1 MSNKYTTLL
10 ILLFCFKNG
19 TPQVAPDF
27 DTTILSNGDHLI
39 YNYRYL
45 VTDKQGNKYLS
56 GFFKGQASI
65 DTITISTNS
74 IITSNLSDKAQGI
87 YCAKYNSSNKFI
99 SLKKIAE
106 GVSVSYAPLEIDQS
120 GNLIYSITYAQTIY
134 FDGDSA
140 NSVGQSD
147 GLILKFDSNMALKH
161 VNKIGDI
168 NDEYLSTRGVCVDDQ
183 NNYYVSGYFN
193 GTWTN
198 NYPNYKLYIGN
209 DTLVANTMDIF
220 ITKFDSLGVAQ
231 WSKSY
236 GGIGEDYPFDLKW
249 KQNSLYLI
257 AGHNNPGNTT
267 DIGGINVSFPLNW
280 ASKSIVAKFDSAGSC
295 DWVRKIGT
303 IDNFSTMGL
312 RSLSVQ
318 ANRIYV
324 TGHSFSN
331 NQNQYVFE
339 GGTTLTGYDQ
349 TDCFIACYDTL
360 GNFKWNTIL
369 DSYGSEYLTQLEADT
384 LGNVYGVG
392 KLNYTLRFDTDTLY
406 TKGGDDALICSYDS
420 SGNFRWAISG
430 GGIGTDIGNGIVL
443 DANGKL
449 FIVGGTT
456 SPELFMGND
465 TVFNGLISSRSF
477 IAGIDSLPVLWPN
490 SISEVVN
497 QNMRM
502 SIQPNPAG
510 DFVRVSV
517 KQTGV
522 NEKLRIYDLSGRLIL
537 ETEVLEHVNLNVLE
551 WNSGI
556 YLLNYVSKD
565 GIREIQKLIIHH

>member
-1 MSNKYTTLL
+1 MSNKFTILL
-10 ILLFCFKNG
+10 ILLFCFKHG
-19 TPQVAPDF
+19 TSQIVPDF
-27 DTTILSNGDHLI
+27 DTTILSNIDHLI
-39 YNYRYL
+39 YNDRYL
-45 VTDKQGNKYLS
+45 VTDKHGNKYLS

-106 GVSVSYAPLEIDQS
+106 GVSVSYAPLEMDQS
-120 GNLIYSITYAQTIY
+120 GNLIYSITYAQTLH

-140 NSVGQSD
+140 NSAGQLD
-147 GLILKFDSNMALKH
+147 GLILKLDSNMVLKH

-168 NDEYLSTRGVCVDDQ
+168 NDEYLSARGVCVDDQ

-198 NYPNYKLYIGN
+198 SYPNYKLYIGN

-220 ITKFDSLGVAQ
+220 IAKFDSLGVAQ
-231 WSKSY
+231 WSRSY

-257 AGHNNPGNTT
+257 AGHNNPGNPT

-280 ASKSIVAKFDSAGSC
+280 ASKSIVARLDSTGSC
-295 DWVRKIGT
+295 DWVKKIGT

-312 RSLSVQ
+312 RSLSVH

-331 NQNQYVFE
+331 NQNQFVFE
-339 GGTTLTGYDQ
+339 GGPTLSGYDQ

-369 DSYGSEYLTQLEADT
+369 DSYGSEYLTQLESDI

-392 KLNYTLRFDTDTLY
+392 KLNYTMRFDTDTLF
-406 TKGGDDALICSYDS
+406 TRGGDDVLVCSYDS

-430 GGIGTDIGNGIVL
+430 GGIGTDIGNGIVK

-456 SPELFMGND
+456 SPDLFIGND
-465 TVFNGLISSRSF
+465 TVFNGLSQSRSF
-477 IAGIDSLPVLWPN
+477 ITSIDSLPILWPN
-490 SISEVVN
+490 SISAMVKE
-497 QNMRM
+497 NMQLK
-502 SIQPNPAG
+502 IQPNPAG
-510 DFVRVSV
+510 DFVSVSV
-517 KQTGV
+517 NQRGV
-522 NEKLRIYDLSGRLIL
+522 KGKLQVYDLSGRPILVREIL
-537 ETEVLEHVNLNVLE
+537 EQVTLNVSE

-556 YLLNYVSKD
+556 YLLKYLSND
-565 GIREIQKLIIHH
+565 GVKEMQRLIINH